1 MYNKGKRG
9 QTMNEINKKI
19 MLNNIE
25 ILQMMKKINEN
36 LRKESESNNWG
47 HVGDSAHIKE
57 CLKEICD
64 FMRV

>member
-1 MYNKGKRG
+1 
-9 QTMNEINKKI
+9 MNEINRKI

-25 ILQMMKKINEN
+25 ILEMMKKINQN

-47 HVGDSAHIKE
+47 HVGDTEHIKE

-64 FMRV
+64 FMGIK

>member
-1 MYNKGKRG
+1 MRKTNYTIG
-9 QTMNEINKKI
+9 EKI
-19 MLNNIE
+19 NNIE

-36 LRKESESNNWG
+36 LRSHLDDNNWG

-64 FMRV
+64 FMGIK